1 MITPEVIRKL
11 AELSAL
17 CVSSED
23 ETVYAQQLT
32 RVIRYMD
39 VLRDYEL
46 PADSTSWP
54 IHTETHTRADHPQNL
69 DPQLPPGF
77 HQTPDGFPV
86 PKISTAQS

>member
-1 MITPEVIRKL
+1 MITTEAIRKL

-46 PADSTSWP
+46 PPDSTSWP
-54 IHTETHTRADHPQNL
+54 IQTETHTREDHPHNL
-69 DPQLPPGF
+69 DTQLPAGF
-77 HQTPDGFPV
+77 HKTPDGFPV
-86 PKISTAQS
+86 P